1 MNFNRPLPLFHI
13 KQENKI
19 RRKHSIHYN
28 KADNLEENTDKCR
41 KWLFR
46 IY

>member
-1 MNFNRPLPLFHI
+1 MNFNMPLPLFHM
-13 KQENKI
+13 KKENKI
-19 RRKHSIHYN
+19 RRKHSTHYN
-28 KADNLEENTDKCR
+28 KADNLEENRDKCR